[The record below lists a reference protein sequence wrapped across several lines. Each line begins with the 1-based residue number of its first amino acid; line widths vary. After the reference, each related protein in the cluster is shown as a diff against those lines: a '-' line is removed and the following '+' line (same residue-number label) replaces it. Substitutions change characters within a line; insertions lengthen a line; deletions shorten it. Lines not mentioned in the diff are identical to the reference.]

1 MKKTVS
7 IFMLIV
13 LAIISLSACS
23 KSKENTQPANGII
36 MIGDEQYTLPIFTH
50 YKENIKEKEVFE
62 VKTGSMGENK
72 VLIIDESTAQAMIKD
87 KIFRTNDVNNSLD
100 YISIKKL
107 PTIPKG
113 HSLVF
118 THEDQEHIESIDLND
133 KTIPVQYESNAWIG
147 NSRDYK
153 SQWYLIVARNDVYK
167 EIQANKTKLQLIHL
181 KKSLGYEKPKMSTDN
196 TLVNEYL
203 KMKRQVKDFHKLIS
217 VKFVTFEDEG

>member
-36 MIGDEQYTLPIFTH
+36 MIGDEQYTLPIFTR

-87 KIFRTNDVNNSLD
+87 KIFRTNDVNNSL
-100 YISIKKL
+100 Y
-107 PTIPKG
+107 
-113 HSLVF
+113 
-118 THEDQEHIESIDLND
+118 
-133 KTIPVQYESNAWIG
+133 Y
-147 NSRDYK
+147 
-153 SQWYLIVARNDVYK
+153 
-167 EIQANKTKLQLIHL
+167 
-181 KKSLGYEKPKMSTDN
+181 
-196 TLVNEYL
+196 
-203 KMKRQVKDFHKLIS
+203 
-217 VKFVTFEDEG
+217 